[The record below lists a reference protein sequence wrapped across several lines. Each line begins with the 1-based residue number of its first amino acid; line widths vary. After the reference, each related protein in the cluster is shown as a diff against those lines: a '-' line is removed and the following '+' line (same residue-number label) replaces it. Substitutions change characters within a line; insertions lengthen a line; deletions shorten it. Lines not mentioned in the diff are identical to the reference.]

1 MSCRPCMA
9 RLVGRSYQSRIIS
22 FVIGIVSVSCSYSIS
37 TRGPAFFARLGFGA
51 AGLDDD
57 GAGALR
63 L

>member
-1 MSCRPCMA
+1 MA